1 MIKNGFVACH
11 RIVVDNLGSGGAA
24 IVVHGGAGVHLDR
37 STVVNATASGIFL
50 QPGARATLSRCNIC
64 NNGYCG
70 LSVAPEAVC
79 FLKDCTL
86 RQNVCAHVAAFAGS
100 AIALKCNDFSADADN
115 AAPMLIQEPRA
126 FVVARHNIGLGDSQ
140 QRK

>member
-1 MIKNGFVACH
+1 MSAHPNTDKLATVA
-11 RIVVDNLGSGGAA
+11 
-24 IVVHGGAGVHLDR
+24 GAGVHLDR

-86 RQNVCAHVAAFAGS
+86 RQNVCAHVAVKHS
-100 AIALKCNDFSADADN
+100 RV
-115 AAPMLIQEPRA
+115 LIQYFIMLTSFCTLIA
-126 FVVARHNIGLGDSQ
+126 
-140 QRK
+140 